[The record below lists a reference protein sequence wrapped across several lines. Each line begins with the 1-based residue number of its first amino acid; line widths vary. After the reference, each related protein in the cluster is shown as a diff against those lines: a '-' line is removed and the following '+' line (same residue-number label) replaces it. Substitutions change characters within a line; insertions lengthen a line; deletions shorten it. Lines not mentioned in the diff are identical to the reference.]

1 MRRVP
6 EHGPGRWKR
15 VPSARPAVL
24 RRVEDMD
31 RYDTIILGFPI
42 WWGREP
48 GIIDTFLEAYD
59 LQGKTIIPFCT
70 SAASGAEKAADH
82 IRGIVGEGVRV
93 EDGKKLSQAFERL
106 YSREYRRSAR
116 MTAGTVL
123 GILIP
128 FAGTSLGAA
137 MVFVLKNRISDS
149 LQKILIG
156 FAAGVMVAA
165 SFWSLLQPALESSEA
180 MGVWSFVPAAAGFL
194 IGVGFLLFLDEVTPH
209 MHFNNEEEGPRT
221 GLKRTTKLIL
231 AVTLHNIPEGMAV
244 GVVYAGF
251 LSGSAGIS
259 AAGALALAL
268 GIAIQNFPEGAIV
281 SMPLRAEGMDKARTF
296 LYGVLSG
303 VVEPIA
309 AFITVLAAGAVV
321 PVMPYLL
328 AFAAGA
334 MMYVVVEELI
344 PEMSEGSH
352 SNWGTVAFS
361 LGFVLMM
368 VLDVAL
374 G

>member
-1 MRRVP
+1 MT
-6 EHGPGRWKR
+6 
-15 VPSARPAVL
+15 AQ
-24 RRVEDMD
+24 
-31 RYDTIILGFPI
+31 TILGI
-42 WWGREP
+42 
-48 GIIDTFLEAYD
+48 
-59 LQGKTIIPFCT
+59 
-70 SAASGAEKAADH
+70 
-82 IRGIVGEGVRV
+82 
-93 EDGKKLSQAFERL
+93 
-106 YSREYRRSAR
+106 
-116 MTAGTVL
+116 M
-123 GILIP
+123 IP

-137 MVFVLKNRISDS
+137 MVFILKKNISDG
-149 LQKILIG
+149 LQKILTG
-156 FAAGVMVAA
+156 FAAGVMTAA
-165 SFWSLLQPALESSEA
+165 SFWSLLQPALDSSEA
-180 MGVWSFVPAAAGFL
+180 MGVWSFVPAAVGFL
-194 IGVGFLLFLDEVTPH
+194 IGVGFLLLLDVLTPH
-209 MHFNNEEEGPRT
+209 MHFNQQEEGPKS

-251 LSGSAGIS
+251 LSGNTGIS

-281 SMPLRAEGMDKARTF
+281 SMPLRAEGMAKGKTF
-296 LYGVLSG
+296 LFGVLSG

-309 AFITVLAAGAVV
+309 ALVTILAAGAVV

-344 PEMSEGSH
+344 PEMSEGKH
-352 SNWGTVAFS
+352 SNGGTIAFS

-368 VLDVAL
+368 VLDVTL